1 MEGGEAV
8 QLDLLHVLNNQCLLP
23 VFRIYCQS
31 KQVEEYLSFWF
42 DVREL
47 TIKYSIEKKN
57 QQQETADVRKLFH
70 KYFQT
75 DSIYHI
81 EIEPNIG
88 NELQTHLSAEQVS
101 TEVLIGEFHS
111 KK

>member
-1 MEGGEAV
+1 MEGGEA

-42 DVREL
+42 EVREL

-57 QQQETADVRKLFH
+57 SQQETAEVKKLFN
-70 KYFQT
+70 KYFQP

-88 NELQTHLSAEQVS
+88 NELQSHLSAEQVS
-101 TEVLIGEFHS
+101 TDVLIGEFQKHH
-111 KK
+111 